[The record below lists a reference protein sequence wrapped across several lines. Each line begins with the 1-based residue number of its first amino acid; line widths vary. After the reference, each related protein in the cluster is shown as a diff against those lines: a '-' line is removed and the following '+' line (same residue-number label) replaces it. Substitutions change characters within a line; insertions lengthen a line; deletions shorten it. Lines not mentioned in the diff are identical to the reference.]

1 MVGPIPRKTIYAAT
15 VIVILALVGGWTI
28 AAGSTTVT
36 GPSQHSS
43 VTVTAP
49 AGFTTAVVQS
59 TPMLTVSDALV
70 TGVFGPAGIQAG
82 PGNGITSAFQNALLG
97 GCGVDTNCNFSAV
110 DSTFGLT
117 QGDTALQVTLSVTQ
131 PATTAVGFDVQVEV
145 VYTYNVSTGPT
156 YVASTP
162 QFVFGTGYFD
172 TGAGVLGTIPVA
184 LYVDFG
190 VAATTGPSATDVV
203 ITMNACQSA
212 TVCP

>member
-15 VIVILALVGGWTI
+15 LITILALVGGWTI
-28 AAGSTTVT
+28 AAGSTTLS
-36 GPSQHSS
+36 GPAQHSS

-49 AGFTTAVVQS
+49 VGFTTAVVQS
-59 TPMLTVSDALV
+59 TPMLTVSSALIA
-70 TGVFGPAGIQAG
+70 GVYGPAGIQAG
-82 PGNGITSAFQNALLG
+82 PGNGITSAYQNSLLTGCAL
-97 GCGVDTNCNFSAV
+97 NCNYSSV
-110 DSTFGLT
+110 DSTFALA
-117 QGDTALQVTLSVTQ
+117 QGDTALQVTLAVTQ
-131 PATTAVGFDVQVEV
+131 PAATAVGFDVQVEII
-145 VYTYNVSTGPT
+145 YTYNVSTGPT

-162 QFVFGTGYFD
+162 QFAFGTGYFD

-190 VAATTGPSATDVV
+190 VPATTGPSATDVV